1 MLIHTHTDVDTSG
14 VSYYGSTGL
23 YLLHADGSCE
33 VTVPLP
39 KEGPISDAQWAPAAP
54 AQFVVLAGRMPAAAT
69 LYNTKAEPIFEFGQA
84 HRNTVSFSPHGRF
97 LVLAGFGNLAGEM
110 DFWDRNKQKL
120 MGRNASHCAVGYG
133 WSPCGRY
140 FMTATLA
147 PRMNVDNGVKVCWC
161 GSTCCGCGCCCHGLV
176 APTAYATLTTALPVQ
191 RRGPGVRDQ
200 VRGRAPP
207 LRRPIP
213 PGGPGHLPRPPR
225 HPAAQGGGCGGGR
238 GRGGPADGDAQAP
251 RCLPAAGIHGWVV
264 VWWWGGWM

>member
-1 MLIHTHTDVDTSG
+1 VLIHTHTDVDTSG

-39 KEGPISDAQWAPAAP
+39 KEGPISDAQWAPGAP
-54 AQFVVLAGRMPAAAT
+54 TQFVVLAGRMPAAAT
-69 LYNTKAEPIFEFGQA
+69 LYNIKAEPVFEFGQA

-120 MGRNASHCAVGYG
+120 MGRNASHCSVGYG

-147 PRMNVDNGVKVCWC
+147 PRMNVDNGVKV
-161 GSTCCGCGCCCHGLV
+161 
-176 APTAYATLTTALPVQ
+176 
-191 RRGPGVRDQ
+191 GVD
-200 VRGRAPP
+200 
-207 LRRPIP
+207 
-213 PGGPGHLPRPPR
+213 
-225 HPAAQGGGCGGGR
+225 
-238 GRGGPADGDAQAP
+238 
-251 RCLPAAGIHGWVV
+251 
-264 VWWWGGWM
+264 GWMEEGRMDGWMDAWTEGRDWDSFVSVS